1 MRPRELVLDLSKEPG
16 ATATVRI
23 RQGEIG
29 ATVIKAVVND
39 NGEPVDLSDYDVY
52 FTCRHPTGEIH
63 EDNVRLSVL
72 GNVATYTVDERVGAV
87 PGLIKAAYFALKA
100 RALSYE
106 WERSTDGGET
116 WASAPEPGSRSPR
129 LHYRYIPAFAGWM
142 WRCKVT
148 AINGT
153 TATSNAV
160 GFDESGVPGQIGD
173 PPGTD
178 AAATATAPPPDGARG
193 DFVCGTSMDGS
204 DELEVYATTQA
215 FEIEVLPCA
224 EQEGAGVAEAYS
236 SQIEAMLLKCAQE
249 FIEAEKDRDQLVD
262 EALQRTDAAIDRTDA
277 AAARALA
284 AEKLV
289 KDALSGN
296 LDPLFKDY
304 LDALKDSEGGFVKWD
319 SYQSEKLVP
328 DGETVQADESH
339 VLSVRDGGLCYA
351 KLSDVPFPFLPNVW
365 ELEDLTIRCGEF
377 ENAGAGWNTYE
388 FPEPF
393 EAPPTVIC
401 QAEGYGVDVK
411 GVGADRF
418 LYRLADNS
426 VTSYG
431 TETLYRNSSPSAGY
445 PYVMA
450 LSVSGNGYT
459 SPFTVLTSAESTSGG
474 VSEAAKVRWIA
485 IEDGR

>member
-1 MRPRELVLDLSKEPG
+1 MSKGPG

-63 EDNVRLSVL
+63 EDNIQLSVL

-87 PGLIKAAYFALKA
+87 PGLIKVAYFALKGH
-100 RALSYE
+100 ALSYE
-106 WERSTDGGET
+106 WERSTDGGDT
-116 WASAPEPGSRSPR
+116 WEPAPEPGSRSPR

-148 AINGT
+148 AFNGD

-160 GFDESGVPGQIGD
+160 GFDEAGIPGPFGD
-173 PPGTD
+173 PPDGEVT
-178 AAATATAPPPDGARG
+178 ATATAPPPDGARG
-193 DFVCGTSMDGS
+193 DFVCGSSMDGEAPG
-204 DELEVYATTQA
+204 DLEVYATTQA

-236 SQIEAMLLKCAQE
+236 SQIEAMLLKCAEE

-277 AAARALA
+277 AAAKALA

-296 LDPLFKDY
+296 LDPLFKAY
-304 LDALKDSEGGFVKWD
+304 LDALKDAEGGFVSWET
-319 SYQSEKLVP
+319 YESEKLVP
-328 DGETVQADESH
+328 DGETVQVDGEH

-401 QAEGYGVDVK
+401 QAEGYAVDVK
-411 GVGADRF
+411 GVEADRF
-418 LYRLADNS
+418 LYRLTATAG
-426 VTSYG
+426 TSYG
-431 TETLYRNSSPSAGY
+431 TETLYKRATPSTSY

-450 LSVSGNGYT
+450 LSVSSNSYT
-459 SPFTVLTSAESTSGG
+459 SPFTVLTSASSGSG
-474 VSEAAKVRWIA
+474 SVSEAAKVRWIA

>member
-1 MRPRELVLDLSKEPG
+1 MSKEPG

-29 ATVIKAVVND
+29 ATVVKAVVND

-63 EDNVRLSVL
+63 EDNLNLSVL

-87 PGLIKAAYFALKA
+87 PGLIKVAYFALKA

-129 LHYRYIPAFAGWM
+129 LHYRYIPSFAGWM

-178 AAATATAPPPDGARG
+178 AAATATAPPPKGARG

-236 SQIEAMLLKCAQE
+236 SQIEAMLLKCAEE

-262 EALQRTDAAIDRTDA
+262 EALQRTDAAIASTDA

-296 LDPLFKDY
+296 LDPLFRDY
-304 LDALKDSEGGFVKWD
+304 LDALKDAEGGFVKWET
-319 SYQSEKLVP
+319 YQSEKLVP
-328 DGETVQADESH
+328 DGQTVQVDGEH
-339 VLSVRDGGLCYA
+339 VLSVRDGGIGDEKIKPPGLTFGA
-351 KLSDVPFPFLPNVW
+351 IAAVMPFLPNVW
-365 ELEDLTIRCGEF
+365 ELEDLAVMCGTVANE
-377 ENAGAGWNTYE
+377 GAGWNTMS

-393 EAPPTVIC
+393 EDVPSVVAT
-401 QAEGYGVDVK
+401 AHGSGYLCEVTGVER
-411 GVGADRF
+411 DRF
-418 LYRLADNS
+418 LYQVRKWNAS
-426 VTSYG
+426 STAWG
-431 TETLYRNSSPSAGY
+431 TT
-445 PYVMA
+445 
-450 LSVSGNGYT
+450 
-459 SPFTVLTSAESTSGG
+459 AE
-474 VSEAAKVRWIA
+474 KVEVAWAA
-485 IEDGR
+485 IEDGGCRGA